1 MSRLLV
7 CVILGVAVLGL
18 PGCAATTPSHTQQVR
33 PAGPAAS
40 GLTSEG
46 AVPPPGR
53 TAKRGGRVEIY
64 GTLQR
69 DDSGSWL
76 VIGAM
81 PISASSG
88 RVIAVIVNPDSLP
101 GVDLASMEDS
111 YVRVRGTSAQG
122 AATDASGLDVVADGI
137 MVYETR

>member
-1 MSRLLV
+1 MSRVLV
-7 CVILGVAVLGL
+7 CVFLGVALFGL
-18 PGCAATTPSHTQQVR
+18 PGCAATAPSGTQQVR
-33 PAGPAAS
+33 PVDPAAS

-53 TAKRGGRVEIY
+53 TVKRGGRVEVY

-69 DDSGSWL
+69 DDAGSWL

-81 PISASSG
+81 PMTAPSG

-101 GVDLASMEDS
+101 GVDLASMENS

-122 AATDASGLDVVADGI
+122 AATDATRLDVVADGI
-137 MVYETR
+137 IAYQTR